1 MTSAVVNVAQGVQDK
16 RRADRLHKMLMKSGT
31 LNEWSENELN
41 TTVLTGGSGKGE
53 EMKSDVEVGDD
64 EWEAEIDAASGD
76 TYYWNTKT
84 DDVAWERPNK
94 VSL

>member
-1 MTSAVVNVAQGVQDK
+1 
-16 RRADRLHKMLMKSGT
+16 
-31 LNEWSENELN
+31 
-41 TTVLTGGSGKGE
+41 
-53 EMKSDVEVGDD
+53 MKSDDEVGDD
-64 EWEAEIDAASGD
+64 KWEAEIDAASGD